1 MKLMNM
7 IQDMGGKPTY
17 QFSFY
22 EMLLFSMMIAGIL
35 LFGISTIAFVLLG
48 CVRSPWYFLLAV
60 AAAGAL
66 CFCLTVLIFTWGD

>member
-17 QFSFY
+17 EFSFY
-22 EMLLFSMMIAGIL
+22 EVLLFSMMIAGIL
-35 LFGISTIAFVLLG
+35 LFGISTIAFVIL
-48 CVRSPWYFLLAV
+48 RIIQSAWFFLLAV

-66 CFCLTVLIFTWGD
+66 CFCLTVVIFTGDA